1 MSSTKYKSFEVDI
14 SDHVANLVL
23 SRPDELNTMSRDFW
37 VELGDVLEEINKNSE
52 VRVVVMSST
61 GKHFCAGMDL
71 SAFSNG
77 VDNIP
82 DEKKPD
88 HARIGEAVYRV
99 AKELQGYITSLE
111 KIRVPVIAAIHGGCI
126 GGAVDLVTACDI
138 RLASKDAFFCIQEIN
153 IGMAADVGT
162 LQRLPKI
169 IPDSKM
175 REMAYTGRRMYA
187 DEAKETGLVSDTY
200 ESQEE
205 MLAAANELAKVI
217 ASKSPVAIYGLKAV
231 MNHSRDHSVSEG
243 LEYNALWS
251 GAMLSQKDMTE
262 AITANMEKRDAS
274 FNDLV
279 EVKKF
284 NGSDS
289 LAFLKKTGVV
299 AVDLALEYL

>member
-1 MSSTKYKSFEVDI
+1 MSNTKYKSFTVDV
-14 SDHVANLVL
+14 SDHIANLVL

-37 VELGDVLEEINKNSE
+37 VELGDVLEEINNNAE

-82 DEKKPD
+82 DGKKPD

-99 AKELQGYITSLE
+99 AKELQGYISTLE
-111 KIRVPVIAAIHGGCI
+111 KIRVPVIAAIQGGCI

-200 ESQEE
+200 ETQEK

-231 MNHSRDHSVSEG
+231 MNYSRDHSVNEG

-284 NGSDS
+284 NESDS
-289 LAFLKKTGVV
+289 
-299 AVDLALEYL
+299 

>member
-1 MSSTKYKSFEVDI
+1 MNKNQFNCFKLDVNNHI
-14 SDHVANLVL
+14 ANLVL

-37 VELGDVLEEINKNSE
+37 VELDEVLEVINRNADI
-52 VRVVVMSST
+52 RVVVMSST

-82 DEKKPD
+82 DNKKPD

-99 AKELQGYITSLE
+99 AKELQSYISSLE

-126 GGAVDLVTACDI
+126 GGAVDMVTACDI
-138 RLASKDAFFCIQEIN
+138 RLASDDAFFCIQEIN

-187 DEAKETGLVSDTY
+187 DEAKNAGLVSDTFK
-200 ESQEE
+200 SHEE
-205 MLAAANELAKVI
+205 LFDAANKLASEI

-231 MNHSRDHSVSEG
+231 MNYSRDHNIEDS

-262 AITANMEKRDAS
+262 QMTANMEKRDAS
-274 FNDLV
+274 FAEHV

-284 NGSDS
+284 NESNS
-289 LAFLKKTGVV
+289 
-299 AVDLALEYL
+299 

>member
-1 MSSTKYKSFEVDI
+1 MTNKKYKCFDLNV
-14 SDHVANLVL
+14 SDNIANLVL
-23 SRPDELNTMSRDFW
+23 SRPNELNTMSRDFW
-37 VELGDVLEEINKNSE
+37 VELGSILEEINRNSDI
-52 VRVVVMSST
+52 RVVVMSST

-77 VDNIP
+77 VEDIP
-82 DEKKPD
+82 DDKKPD
-88 HARIGEAVYRV
+88 SARIGEALYRV
-99 AKELQGYITSLE
+99 AKELQGYISNLE
-111 KIRVPVIAAIHGGCI
+111 KIRVPVIAAIQGGCI
-126 GGAVDLVTACDI
+126 GGAVDMVTACDI
-138 RLASKDAFFCIQEIN
+138 RLASKEAFFCIQEIN

-187 DEAKETGLVSDTY
+187 DEAKESGLISDMY
-200 ESQEE
+200 ETQEE
-205 MLAAANELAKVI
+205 MLKGANKLAKEI

-231 MNHSRDHSVSEG
+231 MNYSRDHSVSDG

-274 FNDLV
+274 FDDMV
-279 EVKKF
+279 DVKKF
-284 NGSDS
+284 NESGS
-289 LAFLKKTGVV
+289 
-299 AVDLALEYL
+299 

>member
-1 MSSTKYKSFEVDI
+1 MDNKEYKCFQINVTN
-14 SDHVANLVL
+14 HVASLVL

-37 VELGDVLEEINKNSE
+37 VELGDVLEEINRNSDI
-52 VRVVVMSST
+52 RVVVMSST

-71 SAFSNG
+71 NAFANG

-82 DEKKPD
+82 DDKKPD
-88 HARIGEAVYRV
+88 DARIGEALYRV
-99 AKELQGYITSLE
+99 AKELQEYISTLE
-111 KIRVPVIAAIHGGCI
+111 KIRVPVIAAIQGGCV

-138 RLASKDAFFCIQEIN
+138 RLASSDAFFCIQEIN

-162 LQRLPKI
+162 LQRLPRI

-187 DEAKETGLVSDTY
+187 EEAKNTGLVSDTF
-200 ESQEE
+200 ESQEK
-205 MLAAANELAKVI
+205 LLDAANKLANEI

-231 MNHSRDHSVSEG
+231 MNYSRDHNVNDS

-262 AITANMEKRDAS
+262 AMTANMEKREAS
-274 FNDLV
+274 FDKLV
-279 EVKKF
+279 DVKKF
-284 NGSDS
+284 NESDS
-289 LAFLKKTGVV
+289 
-299 AVDLALEYL
+299 

>member
-1 MSSTKYKSFEVDI
+1 MSNTKYKSFTIDV

-37 VELGDVLEEINKNSE
+37 VELGDVLEEINNNAE

-82 DEKKPD
+82 DGKKPD

-99 AKELQGYITSLE
+99 AKELQGYISTLE
-111 KIRVPVIAAIHGGCI
+111 KIRVPVIAAIQGGCI

-200 ESQEE
+200 ETQEK

-231 MNHSRDHSVSEG
+231 MNYSRDHSVNEG

-284 NGSDS
+284 NESDS
-289 LAFLKKTGVV
+289 
-299 AVDLALEYL
+299 

>member
-1 MSSTKYKSFEVDI
+1 MSNKEFNCFKLDVENHI
-14 SDHVANLVL
+14 GNLVL

-37 VELGDVLEEINKNSE
+37 VELGEVLEVINRDSDI
-52 VRVVVMSST
+52 RVVVMSST

-82 DEKKPD
+82 DDKKPD

-99 AKELQGYITSLE
+99 AKELQEYISTLE

-126 GGAVDLVTACDI
+126 GGAVDMVTACDI
-138 RLASKDAFFCIQEIN
+138 RLASNDAFFCIQEIN

-187 DEAKETGLVSDTY
+187 EEAKEAGLVSGTY
-200 ESQEE
+200 GSQEE
-205 MLAAANELAKVI
+205 LLEAANKLASEI

-231 MNHSRDHSVSEG
+231 MNYSRDHNVNDS

-262 AITANMEKRDAS
+262 QMTANMEKRDAS
-274 FNDLV
+274 FNELV

-284 NGSDS
+284 NESNS
-289 LAFLKKTGVV
+289 
-299 AVDLALEYL
+299 

>member
-1 MSSTKYKSFEVDI
+1 MANKEYKCFQI
-14 SDHVANLVL
+14 SVANHVASLVL

-37 VELGDVLEEINKNSE
+37 VELGDVLEEINRNSDI
-52 VRVVVMSST
+52 RVVVMSST

-71 SAFSNG
+71 NAFSNG

-82 DEKKPD
+82 DDKKPD
-88 HARIGEAVYRV
+88 NARIGEAVYRI
-99 AKELQGYITSLE
+99 AKELQEYISTLE
-111 KIRVPVIAAIHGGCI
+111 KIRVPVIAAIQGGCV

-138 RLASKDAFFCIQEIN
+138 RLASSDAFFCIQEIN

-187 DEAKETGLVSDTY
+187 EEAKDTGLVSDTF
-200 ESQEE
+200 ESQEK
-205 MLAAANELAKVI
+205 LLDAANKLANEI

-231 MNHSRDHSVSEG
+231 MNYSRDHTVSES

-262 AITANMEKRDAS
+262 AMTANIEKREAS
-274 FNDLV
+274 FNKLV
-279 EVKKF
+279 DVKKF
-284 NGSDS
+284 NESDS
-289 LAFLKKTGVV
+289 
-299 AVDLALEYL
+299 

>member
-1 MSSTKYKSFEVDI
+1 MNTKKYTCFKVNVA
-14 SDHVANLVL
+14 DHIANLVL

-37 VELGDVLEEINKNSE
+37 VELGDVLEEINKDSDI
-52 VRVVVMSST
+52 RVVVMSST

-71 SAFSNG
+71 NAFSNG

-82 DEKKPD
+82 DDKKPD

-99 AKELQGYITSLE
+99 AKELQEYISTLE

-138 RLASKDAFFCIQEIN
+138 RLASQDAFFCIQEIN

-187 DEAKETGLVSDTY
+187 DEAKENGLVSNTY
-200 ESQEE
+200 ESHEKLLE
-205 MLAAANELAKVI
+205 AANELAREI

-231 MNHSRDHSVSEG
+231 MNYSRDHTVSEG

-251 GAMLSQKDMTE
+251 GAMLSQKDMAE
-262 AITANMEKRDAS
+262 AMTANVEKRDAS
-274 FNDLV
+274 FNKLV
-279 EVKKF
+279 DVKKF
-284 NGSDS
+284 NESES
-289 LAFLKKTGVV
+289 
-299 AVDLALEYL
+299 

>member
-1 MSSTKYKSFEVDI
+1 MTNKKYKCFEI
-14 SDHVANLVL
+14 SVKDHVANLVL
-23 SRPDELNTMSRDFW
+23 SRPNELNTMSRDFW
-37 VELGDVLEEINKNSE
+37 VELGDVLEEINRNSDI
-52 VRVVVMSST
+52 RVVVMSST

-71 SAFSNG
+71 NAFSNG

-82 DEKKPD
+82 DDKKPD
-88 HARIGEAVYRV
+88 NARVGEAVYRV
-99 AKELQGYITSLE
+99 AKELQEYISTLE
-111 KIRVPVIAAIHGGCI
+111 KIRVPVIAAIQGGCV

-138 RLASKDAFFCIQEIN
+138 RMASDDAFFCIQEIN

-187 DEAKETGLVSDTY
+187 EEAKDTGLVSDTF
-200 ESQEE
+200 ESQEKLLE
-205 MLAAANELAKVI
+205 GANKLAAEI

-231 MNHSRDHSVSEG
+231 MNYSRDHTVNES

-262 AITANMEKRDAS
+262 AMTANMEKREAS
-274 FNDLV
+274 FNKLV
-279 EVKKF
+279 DVKKF
-284 NGSDS
+284 NESES
-289 LAFLKKTGVV
+289 
-299 AVDLALEYL
+299 

>member
-1 MSSTKYKSFEVDI
+1 MSIKKYKSFTVGI
-14 SDHVANLVL
+14 ADHVANLVL

-82 DEKKPD
+82 DGKKPD

-99 AKELQGYITSLE
+99 AKELQGYISSLE
-111 KIRVPVIAAIHGGCI
+111 KIRVPVIAAIQGGCI

-231 MNHSRDHSVSEG
+231 MNYSRDHSVSEG

-262 AITANMEKRDAS
+262 AITANMEKRDAT

-284 NGSDS
+284 NESDS
-289 LAFLKKTGVV
+289 
-299 AVDLALEYL
+299 

>member
-1 MSSTKYKSFEVDI
+1 MSKKEFNCFKLDVKN
-14 SDHVANLVL
+14 HVGNLVL

-37 VELGDVLEEINKNSE
+37 VELGEVLEVINKDSDI
-52 VRVVVMSST
+52 RVVVMSST

-71 SAFSNG
+71 NAFTNG

-99 AKELQGYITSLE
+99 AKELQEYISTLE

-126 GGAVDLVTACDI
+126 GGAVDMVTACDI
-138 RLASKDAFFCIQEIN
+138 RLASDDAFFCIQEIN

-187 DEAKETGLVSDTY
+187 EEAKEAGLVSGTY
-200 ESQEE
+200 GSQEE
-205 MLAAANELAKVI
+205 LLEAANKLASEI

-231 MNHSRDHSVSEG
+231 MNYSRDHNVNDS

-262 AITANMEKRDAS
+262 QMTANMEKRDAS
-274 FNDLV
+274 FNELV

-284 NGSDS
+284 NESNS
-289 LAFLKKTGVV
+289 
-299 AVDLALEYL
+299 

>member
-1 MSSTKYKSFEVDI
+1 MSNTKYKSFTVDV

-37 VELGDVLEEINKNSE
+37 VELGHVLEEINNNAE

-82 DEKKPD
+82 DGKKPD

-99 AKELQGYITSLE
+99 AKELQGYISTLE
-111 KIRVPVIAAIHGGCI
+111 KIRVPVIAAIQGGCI

-200 ESQEE
+200 ETQEK

-231 MNHSRDHSVSEG
+231 MNYSRDHSVNEG

-262 AITANMEKRDAS
+262 AITANIEKRDAS

-284 NGSDS
+284 NESDS
-289 LAFLKKTGVV
+289 
-299 AVDLALEYL
+299 

>member
-1 MSSTKYKSFEVDI
+1 MSIAKYKSFTVNVA
-14 SDHVANLVL
+14 DHVASLVL

-37 VELGDVLEEINKNSE
+37 VELGEVLEEINKNSE

-82 DEKKPD
+82 DGKKPD

-99 AKELQGYITSLE
+99 AKELQGYISSLE
-111 KIRVPVIAAIHGGCI
+111 KIRVPVIAAIQGGCI

-187 DEAKETGLVSDTY
+187 DEARETGLVSDTY

-231 MNHSRDHSVSEG
+231 MNYSRDHSVSEG

-284 NGSDS
+284 NESDS
-289 LAFLKKTGVV
+289 
-299 AVDLALEYL
+299 

>member
-1 MSSTKYKSFEVDI
+1 MSKNKYKCFDLNVSENI
-14 SDHVANLVL
+14 ANLIF

-37 VELGDVLEEINKNSE
+37 VELGDVLDEINRNSDI
-52 VRVVVMSST
+52 RVVVMSST

-71 SAFSNG
+71 NAFSNG

-82 DEKKPD
+82 DNKKPD
-88 HARIGEAVYRV
+88 NARVGETIYRV
-99 AKELQGYITSLE
+99 AKELQEYISTLE
-111 KIRVPVIAAIHGGCI
+111 KIRVPVIAAIQGGCI

-138 RLASKDAFFCIQEIN
+138 RLASNDAFFCIQEVN

-162 LQRLPKI
+162 LQRLPRI

-175 REMAYTGRRMYA
+175 RELAYTGRRMYA

-200 ESQEE
+200 DSQDK
-205 MLAAANELAKVI
+205 MLEAASSLAKEI

-231 MNHSRDHSVSEG
+231 MNYSRDHSVKDG

-262 AITANMEKRDAS
+262 AMTANMEKREAS

-279 EVKKF
+279 DVKKF
-284 NGSDS
+284 NESD
-289 LAFLKKTGVV
+289 
-299 AVDLALEYL
+299 

>member
-1 MSSTKYKSFEVDI
+1 MSKKEFNCFKLDVKN
-14 SDHVANLVL
+14 HVGNLVL

-37 VELGDVLEEINKNSE
+37 VELGEVLEVINKDSDI
-52 VRVVVMSST
+52 RVVVMSST

-71 SAFSNG
+71 NAFTNG

-82 DEKKPD
+82 DDKKPD

-99 AKELQGYITSLE
+99 AKELQEYISTLE

-126 GGAVDLVTACDI
+126 GGAVDMVTACDI
-138 RLASKDAFFCIQEIN
+138 RLASDDAFFCIQEIN

-187 DEAKETGLVSDTY
+187 PESKETGLVSDVY
-200 ESQEE
+200 ESQEA
-205 MLAAANELAKVI
+205 MLSAANDLAKEI

-231 MNHSRDHSVSEG
+231 MNYSRDHSVSDG
-243 LEYNALWS
+243 LDYNALWS

-262 AITANMEKRDAS
+262 AMTANMEKREAS
-274 FNDLV
+274 FNELV
-279 EVKKF
+279 DVKKF
-284 NGSDS
+284 NESKS
-289 LAFLKKTGVV
+289 
-299 AVDLALEYL
+299 

>member
-1 MSSTKYKSFEVDI
+1 MSNKEFNCFKLDVENHI
-14 SDHVANLVL
+14 GNLVL

-37 VELGDVLEEINKNSE
+37 VELGEVLEVINRDSDI
-52 VRVVVMSST
+52 RVVVMSST

-82 DEKKPD
+82 DDKKPD

-99 AKELQGYITSLE
+99 AKELQEYISTLE

-126 GGAVDLVTACDI
+126 GGAVDMVTACDI
-138 RLASKDAFFCIQEIN
+138 RLASNDAFFCIQEIN

-187 DEAKETGLVSDTY
+187 EEAKEAGLVSGTY
-200 ESQEE
+200 GSQEE
-205 MLAAANELAKVI
+205 LLEAANKLAREI

-231 MNHSRDHSVSEG
+231 MNYSRDHNVNDS

-262 AITANMEKRDAS
+262 QMTANMEKRDAS
-274 FNDLV
+274 FNELV

-284 NGSDS
+284 NESNS
-289 LAFLKKTGVV
+289 
-299 AVDLALEYL
+299 

>member
-1 MSSTKYKSFEVDI
+1 MSKKEFSCFKLDVKNHI
-14 SDHVANLVL
+14 GNLVL

-37 VELGDVLEEINKNSE
+37 VELGEVLDVINRDSDI
-52 VRVVVMSST
+52 RVVVMSST

-71 SAFSNG
+71 NAFTNG

-82 DEKKPD
+82 DDKKPD

-99 AKELQGYITSLE
+99 AKELQEYISTLE

-126 GGAVDLVTACDI
+126 GGAVDMVTACDI
-138 RLASKDAFFCIQEIN
+138 RLASDNAFFCIQEIN

-187 DEAKETGLVSDTY
+187 EEAKEAGLVSGTY
-200 ESQEE
+200 GSQEE
-205 MLAAANELAKVI
+205 LLEAANKLASEI

-231 MNHSRDHSVSEG
+231 MNYSRDHNVNDS

-262 AITANMEKRDAS
+262 QMTANMEKRDAS
-274 FNDLV
+274 FNELV

-284 NGSDS
+284 NESNS
-289 LAFLKKTGVV
+289 
-299 AVDLALEYL
+299 

>member
-231 MNHSRDHSVSEG
+231 MNYSRDHSVSEG

-284 NGSDS
+284 NESDS
-289 LAFLKKTGVV
+289 
-299 AVDLALEYL
+299 